1 VGTAFLQVVNLSK
14 YYGSLAALREVSFTL
29 DAGQIVGL
37 IGPNGAGKSTLI
49 GVLAGAIAPT
59 SGDVRY
65 LGRSI
70 VRLRAHRIGALG
82 IARTFQL
89 VQPFSHLTV
98 RECTMLGGL
107 FGTTEGRCRN
117 MPQARANSDD
127 ILEIVGLYGK
137 ADVPAE
143 NLNIA
148 ERKRLEIARTLAAR
162 PRLLLLDEVMAGL
175 GATEVDEAVALIQ
188 AIRSRGVTIIV
199 IEHVM
204 QAIIGLSERVIVLHH
219 GEKVADGPVGQVLA
233 DDLIIRTYTG
243 TRHHRVP
250 I

>member
-1 VGTAFLQVVNLSK
+1 LARTAQ
-14 YYGSLAALREVSFTL
+14 
-29 DAGQIVGL
+29 
-37 IGPNGAGKSTLI
+37 
-49 GVLAGAIAPT
+49 
-59 SGDVRY
+59 VRY
-65 LGRSI
+65 LGESI
-70 VRLRAHRIGALG
+70 VRLSAHRIGARG

-98 RECTMLGGL
+98 RECTMLGAL

-117 MPQARANSDD
+117 VAQARVHADD
-127 ILEIVGLYGK
+127 VLEMVGLYSK
-137 ADVPAE
+137 AEIPAE

-148 ERKRLEIARTLAAR
+148 ERKRLEVARALAAR

-175 GATEVDEAVALIQ
+175 GGTEVEDAVALIR
-188 AIRSRGVTIIV
+188 AIRSRGITIIV

-219 GEKVADGPVGQVLA
+219 GEKIADGPVAQVLA

-243 TRHHRVP
+243 TRVSQHRVP